1 MEDFNLSFASA
12 RSAAMKA
19 MRKPLV
25 LKVLAMILSDID
37 LPFQVSQKSAA
48 RLLDI
53 VILSGNKEAAAALAR
68 KNPVRPLRRWN
79 IGDMFGTLS
88 PSWGVQL
95 THYSQQ
101 SPVLLAALHA
111 GATFKSI
118 FLLFCRANFLESA
131 PLPLRESVFAL
142 GWPIEAFAGL
152 LPNSKSPW
160 NPESFNDLGRCLCT
174 RPWVVSLDRLHEATV
189 HGIDVKDWLI
199 MKSATNARVGS
210 FSLSL
215 LDLSIVKGLADC
227 AAACAGMGM
236 RVRDVELCR
245 EATVGEVQGDR
256 LVEFGFTTWD
266 ADEADGLIATEE
278 SCLGAATAAGRADL
292 KASWRRES
300 PKGIPIY
307 QLMKLAS
314 GRSTEPLVNQ
324 VLLFSMEVP
333 ELIDQLS
340 LWDDVAGWQDDLVEP
355 PSAAAGATASES
367 NAYST
372 AAAELPDIAST
383 TFEVAEPEPSPT
395 VPAAVDE
402 VKTEEMDDLLRA
414 VQHSKEVVPALN
426 SHGVS
431 LFKLTRMATSTFMSN
446 LLFNPEGPLKALHD
460 RVLAAGCQ
468 VDPAWSPVKALF
480 IPMTEEQ
487 MQELTALA
495 VHGYELSKEDHILA
509 LKEDETLLNEALK
522 SCSRCKNRPKA
533 KQVGPQISQAP
544 RSSTDVPQDGGNDMD
559 DDDGPMV
566 VLEGAIRTD
575 SSVGFPAPYPTSSLW
590 P

>member
-278 SCLGAATAAGRADL
+278 SCLGAATAAGRAAL